1 MHDPEHK
8 FVDLDEFEKGNEG
21 PNGDADLSVH
31 GGESQ
36 PGSGDEE
43 ESDSES
49 EEDEED
55 EEEEDTD

>member
-8 FVDLDEFEKGNEG
+8 LVDLDEFEKVNEG
-21 PNGDADLSVH
+21 PNGDAAFSVH

-36 PGSGDEE
+36 VGSGKE

-49 EEDEED
+49 EEDEE
-55 EEEEDTD
+55 EEEDTD